1 MGMSK
6 RSIRPAKRDPHEPK
20 AVAFVHYLHALVRG
34 RLHQWRML
42 SGMPTTAEAVYSA
55 VQHGWI
61 ECEGGHSV
69 ALTDAGRQMVH
80 QWEAQEVKRGAI
92 RRRS

>member
-1 MGMSK
+1 MSK
-6 RSIRPAKRDPHEPK
+6 RSTRPTKRDPHEPK
-20 AVAFVHYLHALVRG
+20 AIAFVHYLYALVRG

-42 SGMPTTAEAVYSA
+42 SGMPTTAEAVYLA
-55 VQHGWI
+55 VERGWV

-80 QWEAQEVKRGAI
+80 QWEAQQVKRGSI
-92 RRRS
+92 PRRS